1 MANDITYKH
10 NDTMYM
16 SSVGRSNVFNVE
28 LVGLSICDP
37 AYYVRRYKCRMYVF
51 EYIYHGKGVV
61 KINGTTCQPK
71 AGDMYILNQ
80 GSDHEYY
87 TDKKDKWRKIW
98 FTASGILIEQLLKAY
113 GMLGVHWVKDVPVK
127 PLFLEIFT
135 AVKNEA
141 PDQHNLTALLLH
153 RIIIESAARLG
164 LDAHRTSPE
173 ANAIK
178 NYLDKNILKPVSVGG
193 MARLIHKSPSQAIR
207 IFKKEFSI
215 TPYEYIV
222 RERINSA
229 KMLLGSHPHMTVKEV
244 AYMLNFSD
252 EHYFSNVFKNKVGM
266 SPSHY
271 KRLSEL
277 DIQ

>member
-10 NDTMYM
+10 NDTMHM
-16 SSVGRSNVFNVE
+16 SSVGRSKIFNVE
-28 LVGLSICDP
+28 VVGVSVCDP

-51 EYIYHGKGVV
+51 EYIYGGRGVV
-61 KINGTTCQPK
+61 NINGVTCLPK

-87 TDKKDKWRKIW
+87 TDKKNKWRKIW
-98 FTASGILIEQLLKAY
+98 FTASGLLIEQLLKAY
-113 GMLGVHWVKDVPVK
+113 GMTSVHWVQDVDIK
-127 PLFLEIFT
+127 HLFVDMFT

-153 RIIIESAARLG
+153 KIIIESAARLR
-164 LDAHRTSPE
+164 LDAHKASPE
-173 ANAIK
+173 AVAIR
-178 NYLDKNILKPVSVGG
+178 NYLDQNILKPIRLDDI
-193 MARLIHKSPSQAIR
+193 ARLVHKSPSQAIR
-207 IFKKEFSI
+207 IFKREFSV

-229 KMLLGSHPHMTVKEV
+229 KMLLVNHSYMTVKEV

-266 SPSHY
+266 PPSHY
-271 KRLSEL
+271 KRLNQL